1 MQVQQIRRGGS
12 LRLVNSKLGFLYFC
26 FFATFFILMLDLFS
40 LLLGLIR
47 FLLIDLLLL
56 LLSGLSLFVDG
67 LFVLNFVF
75 ELLNAKI

>member
-1 MQVQQIRRGGS
+1 
-12 LRLVNSKLGFLYFC
+12 
-26 FFATFFILMLDLFS
+26 MLDLFS